1 MQNKYKKIMELLEFS
16 NGKYDVRDIF
26 KDFVIMFAI
35 AIKNK
40 FNYEQIDEDEYLR
53 IVKRYDKKELDI
65 FAKLAA
71 GMIQEKLREDKI
83 EDILGEVYMI
93 INANSKRNGQ
103 FFTPIHIAEL
113 MAEITLN
120 EENIKNKNFITVQD
134 TSCGSGVM
142 ILAMANNLDK
152 QGIDYKNRLLAE
164 CRDIDFLCFCMTY
177 IQLSLSGISGRVILG
192 DTLQDEKRKIFYTP
206 QYYIGNWYEK
216 IEERGKIKDGRK

>member
-16 NGKYDVRDIF
+16 NGKYDARDTF

-40 FNYEQIDEDEYLR
+40 FNYEQMDEDEYLR
-53 IVKRYDKKELDI
+53 IVKRYNKKELDI
-65 FAKLAA
+65 FTKLAA
-71 GMIQEKLREDKI
+71 EMIQEKLREDKI
-83 EDILGEVYMI
+83 EDILGEIFMT

-113 MAEITLN
+113 MSKIALN
-120 EENIKNKNFITVQD
+120 KENFHNKNFITSTD
-134 TSCGSGVM
+134 SSCGSGVM
-142 ILAMANNLDK
+142 LLAMANCLDK
-152 QGIDYKNRLLAE
+152 QGFDYRSRFFAE

-177 IQLSLSGISGRVILG
+177 IQLSLSGIPGRVILG

-206 QYYIGNWYEK
+206 QYYLGNWKEK
-216 IEERGKIKDGRK
+216 IEGE